1 MTRRLNCVDSSEK
14 NKTPRGLTYGILIF
28 AYYFGIFFSF
38 AQLETQNKESAGFF
52 FCKCYFLLTFTRHTK
67 YSNIENI

>member
-1 MTRRLNCVDSSEK
+1 MTGRLNCVDSSGK
-14 NKTPRGLTYGILIF
+14 KKDSRSFTYGTLIY

-38 AQLETQNKESAGFF
+38 AQLETQNKESAAL

-67 YSNIENI
+67 YSNI